1 MSNLAEKILDGL
13 VNSSFESDEALRP
26 KLLYNNQNKGNTI
39 LANIEDELKKCD
51 SFWFSVA
58 FITSSGLILIKDL
71 LKELEA
77 KDIKGKILTTD
88 YLTFSE
94 PKALEDL
101 IAFRNIEIR
110 VCTEEAFHTKG
121 YMFSKGDKKTFIVG
135 SSNFTQNT

>member
-1 MSNLAEKILDGL
+1 MSNLAEKILDSARTGL
-13 VNSSFESDEALRP
+13 IDSSFESEEALRP
-26 KLLYNNQNKGNTI
+26 RLLYNNQNKGNTI

-71 LKELEA
+71 LRELEV
-77 KDIKGKILTTD
+77 KGVKGKILTTD

-101 IAFRNIEIR
+101 MAFKNIVPKKCR
-110 VCTEEAFHTKG
+110 VKMASACFMIISTISA
-121 YMFSKGDKKTFIVG
+121 
-135 SSNFTQNT
+135 